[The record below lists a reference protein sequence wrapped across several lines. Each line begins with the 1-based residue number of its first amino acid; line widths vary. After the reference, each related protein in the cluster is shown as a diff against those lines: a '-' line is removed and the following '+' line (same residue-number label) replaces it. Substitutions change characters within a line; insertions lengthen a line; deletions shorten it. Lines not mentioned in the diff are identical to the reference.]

1 MLSVS
6 AQFRS
11 NQAELQDFILQR
23 LTLASDHFLGERFD
37 LCSETIQQLENIIS
51 ANPRNV
57 GAAQDLVQRLE
68 ESIFESS
75 AEQFAKIVNEEVAR
89 R

>member
-11 NQAELQDFILQR
+11 NQAELQDFLLKR
-23 LTLASDHFLGERFD
+23 LSTASDHFLNERYE
-37 LCSETIQQLENIIS
+37 LCSETMQELENVMS

-57 GAAQDLVQRLE
+57 AAAQDLAERLE

-75 AEQFAKIVNEEVAR
+75 AESFAKIVNEEVAR